1 MALPSP
7 CPCRPFCP
15 FKYPFHPLICSL
27 FPFIV
32 SFICDT
38 VLTFLGTSTLAAHL
52 VSQSLQSGIC
62 LNASPI
68 CIQCF
73 LLNSKYH
80 QVAPQLQTPQWLPH
94 AFSKKKKKSS
104 ILLLLSHFSL
114 PNSSIVHYSHASSSS
129 QFFIVC
135 YIILCR
141 IIFPESKN
149 VCYLVDFQNT
159 AVDFNV
165 KLMVLIVR

>member
-94 AFSKKKKKSS
+94 AFSKKKKKKLYFIATVS
-104 ILLLLSHFSL
+104 LLSSQLKHCTLQPCLKFLPVLYSL
-114 PNSSIVHYSHASSSS
+114 LHYLM
-129 QFFIVC
+129 QN
-135 YIILCR
+135 YIPR
-141 IIFPESKN
+141 I
-149 VCYLVDFQNT
+149 
-159 AVDFNV
+159 
-165 KLMVLIVR
+165 